1 MEGYYEAELA
11 FTIPREVD
19 PLSGW
24 RDNLLVMLDHHSPND
39 SRVIR
44 YLTVNIYQHKA
55 IFIVR
60 LPLGR
65 RISALLLDGRPLV
78 HHVTHLTGPYGRKG
92 A

>member
-1 MEGYYEAELA
+1 MNGYFEGELA
-11 FTIPREVD
+11 FTIPPDVD

-44 YLTVNIYQHKA
+44 YLTVNIYQRHA
-55 IFIVR
+55 LFVVR

-65 RISALLLDGRPLV
+65 RIAALLLDGQPLV
-78 HHVTHLTGPYGRKG
+78 FHFTHLTGPHGKKG

>member
-1 MEGYYEAELA
+1 MTGYYEAELA
-11 FTIPREVD
+11 FTIPPGVD

-44 YLTVNIYQHKA
+44 YLTVNIYQRNA
-55 IFIVR
+55 LFIVR

-65 RISALLLDGRPLV
+65 RIVALLLDGAPLV
-78 HHVTHLTGPYGRKG
+78 HHVTHLTGPYGKKG
-92 A
+92 S